1 MRQEIL
7 SMTDGERLVWA
18 SSYALA
24 LSRLGDPVAAVRA
37 ASLAI
42 TELRE
47 AAIRRVPGGGYVIS
61 QIDERDFVDE
71 MVSAP

>member
-1 MRQEIL
+1 V
-7 SMTDGERLVWA
+7 TDGERLVWA
-18 SSYALA
+18 TSYALA
-24 LSRLGDPVAAVRA
+24 HSRLGDAIAAVREA
-37 ASLAI
+37 TLAI

-47 AAIRRVPGGGYVIS
+47 VAIRRTSNGARVIS

>member
-1 MRQEIL
+1 V
-7 SMTDGERLVWA
+7 TDGERLVWA

-24 LSRLGDPVAAVRA
+24 LTRFGDPVAAIRA
-37 ASLAI
+37 ATLAI

-47 AAIRRVPGGGYVIS
+47 ASMRRVPGGDYVIS

-71 MVSAP
+71 IVTAP